1 MEMKTKVLL
10 IASEFA
16 PGMIPFASTIIKT
29 LCKDG
34 RFDVYAVVVNSGRKT
49 YVKVLDSMAEGHLV
63 QIEYPS
69 NKAVKLF
76 YKFFPV
82 SVIKAIRRCE
92 KSIQPDV
99 VHLLTGDFTLAPY
112 LSLCKPRNNWYY
124 TVHDLHPHE
133 VSSRGL
139 CDVLFHKYVVWGYKR
154 LRDKIANLTTSSKTQ
169 YEELKRLYPD
179 KRILFT
185 HFPSLLTPQIASGDK
200 PVKELSGE
208 NDYILF
214 FGTVDEYKGV
224 DLLVRAYERSEYLQR
239 LKLVIAGRGRDIT
252 ASNPNIIR
260 INRFIDDAEVRDL
273 FCKALFVVYPYRSAT
288 MSGVLS
294 IAYYFNKRVLL
305 SSIPFFID
313 NATKSATFF
322 KCGDVADLQS
332 QMERLTTSGG
342 NEHSNGSYG
351 EIYSEKILIEDYC
364 KLYSR
369 G

>member
-1 MEMKTKVLL
+1 MKTKVLF

-29 LCKDG
+29 LSKDE

-69 NKAVKLF
+69 NKTVKLF

-82 SVIKAIRRCE
+82 SIIRMIRKYE

-185 HFPSLLTPQIASGDK
+185 HFPSLLTPQIANGSKFVD
-200 PVKELSGE
+200 ELSGE
-208 NDYILF
+208 KDYILF

-224 DLLVRAYERSEYLQR
+224 DLLVRAYERSEDLQR
-239 LKLVIAGRGRDIT
+239 LKLVIAGRGTDTIT
-252 ASNPNIIR
+252 NNPNIIR
-260 INRFIDDAEVRDL
+260 INRFIDDAEVKDL
-273 FCKALFVVYPYRSAT
+273 FGKALLVVYPYRSAT

-313 NATKSATFF
+313 NATKSATHF
-322 KCGDVADLQS
+322 KCGDVADLQV
-332 QMERLTTSGG
+332 QMERLSASDGS
-342 NEHSNGSYG
+342 EHSDGSYD

-364 KLYSR
+364 KLYSK